1 MPRSEVVVGE
11 WLVVALRGCECVA
24 AYDVR
29 LAAAVA
35 IGRSGVLSAALPV
48 GDGSVLASLSLRALL
63 AVIELMQ
70 DGDDEVRDAAR
81 AAVDGAVACSAAA
94 GASLLAE
101 QSGRSRTVMV
111 ALCGAAVRRIAKS
124 SLPPDSLRVLECV
137 YRQVVGTSL
146 RACSCF
152 A

>member
-1 MPRSEVVVGE
+1 M
-11 WLVVALRGCECVA
+11 
-24 AYDVR
+24 
-29 LAAAVA
+29 AAVA

-101 QSGRSRTVMV
+101 QSGRSRTMMV
-111 ALCGAAVRRIAKS
+111 APLLGGCLPHCS
-124 SLPPDSLRVLECV
+124 SSCSCRSPDSLHVVECV
-137 YRQVVGTSL
+137 YRHAVGPFLSNGDV
-146 RACSCF
+146 
-152 A
+152 